1 MRDQPDSAEAIHR
14 QALQAYRDGDLAQA
28 EENLRLARS
37 KFLEAEDPLQA
48 AEMGN
53 NLSVILLQLS
63 RPEDARLAVE
73 GTPEIFER
81 ASDWLRAA
89 QAHGNLA
96 SALEACGRDSQAE
109 SHYLRSLDLFRQLED
124 GEAAALVLQ
133 QLSRLRLKQG
143 QPLDALSAMQA
154 SLEATPKRGLRNR
167 LLRRMLSL
175 PGRVLPH

>member
-1 MRDQPDSAEAIHR
+1 M
-14 QALQAYRDGDLAQA
+14 
-28 EENLRLARS
+28 
-37 KFLEAEDPLQA
+37 K
-48 AEMGN
+48 
-53 NLSVILLQLS
+53 
-63 RPEDARLAVE
+63 

-96 SALEACGRDSQAE
+96 SALEACGQDNQAE
-109 SHYLRSLDLFRQLED
+109 LHYLKSLELFRQLED

-175 PGRVLPH
+175 PGKVLPH